1 MKKVEKV
8 LIVGGGIG
16 GMSVAIQLRKQGVQV
31 DLVEQDKDWQV
42 YGAGI
47 TLSGPTLR
55 ALNEVGVIDEI
66 MRQGYC
72 TDGCSLALANG
83 QVIGE
88 IPTPRIAGPEVPG
101 GGGIMRPVLARIL
114 SQATLEAGVN
124 VRLGTTFSAIA
135 QEQDKVHV
143 EFIDG
148 VSASYDLVI
157 GADGLHSKVR
167 QAIFPDAPKPSFTGQ
182 GAWRAVVPRPPE
194 LVRPIMFMGHHTKA
208 GVNPVSQD
216 EMYLFFLDKRADN
229 RFIEPEQWAGILADE
244 LAEFSGLIAEIRD
257 GISAQSRIIYRPLES
272 ILLPAPWHVGRVV
285 LLGDAIHAT
294 TPHLASGAG
303 IAVEDALVLA
313 EELFRHG
320 GNDVSQALERYVA
333 RRIVRSRLVVE
344 NSLRLGVIEQEGG
357 SRDEHEQLMRSTMQL
372 LLQPI

>member
-1 MKKVEKV
+1 MKKVAKI

-16 GMSVAIQLRKQGVQV
+16 GMSAAIQLRKQGAQV

-55 ALNEVGVIDEI
+55 AFKEI
-66 MRQGYC
+66 GIVESIVQQGYC
-72 TDGCSLALANG
+72 ADGCAIALANG
-83 QVIGE
+83 QIIGE
-88 IPTPRIAGPEVPG
+88 IPTPRIAGPDVPG

-114 SQATLEAGVN
+114 SQATLDAGVS
-124 VRLGTTFSAIA
+124 VRLGTTFSSMK
-135 QEQDKVHV
+135 QDTDGVDV
-143 EFIDG
+143 EFVDG
-148 VSASYDLVI
+148 SSARYDLVI

-167 QAIFPDAPKPSFTGQ
+167 QALFPEAPKPSFTGQ
-182 GAWRAVVPRPPE
+182 GAWRAVVPRPAE
-194 LVRPIMFMGHHTKA
+194 VVQPIMFMGHHTKA
-208 GVNPVSQD
+208 GVNPVSHD
-216 EMYLFFLDKRADN
+216 EMYLFFLDKRSDN
-229 RFIEPEQWAGILADE
+229 SFVSPEQWAAILAEE
-244 LAEFSGLIAEIRD
+244 LAEFSGLVGDIRD

-272 ILLPAPWHVGRVV
+272 VLLPAPWHVGRVV

-303 IAVEDALVLA
+303 IAVEDAIVLA
-313 EELFRHG
+313 EELFRDEG
-320 GNDVSQALERYVA
+320 ADVAGALERYVS
-333 RRIVRSRLVVE
+333 RRMERSRLVVE

-357 SRDEHEQLMRSTMQL
+357 SQQEHEQLMRSTMQL